1 MSRSAEQ
8 RIAIVG
14 GGPAGSLL
22 AILLARRGLKPFV
35 VERGPR
41 FSATAPGVALPRT
54 SMSASA
60 TAPGVA
66 PPRTSMSAS
75 YSAPRGGRSINLA
88 LAARGIAALRRAGIE
103 AEVAKL
109 LIPMRGRMVH
119 DLAGAQRFLPYG
131 QRATEEIY
139 SVSRAALNTLL
150 YELAARRHGVE
161 YRFGEQCV
169 GVDRDGTPLIESN
182 DKARRRLDADVVLA
196 ADGAGSGVRRALAA
210 NGAITAREELLDHGY
225 KELTLVAR
233 GGEFALPPNA
243 LHIWPRGGFMLIGLP
258 NPDRTFTATLFLPH
272 GGEPSFATVGPRV
285 SAFFEREFADAV
297 PLIPALEQDYA
308 SHPVGQLG
316 TVHCRPWSFANR
328 ILLVGD
334 AAHAIVPFHGQGMNA
349 AFEDCVALDEL
360 TAKHGTADGHDW
372 PAIFAAFEAERAPN
386 ARAIAEMALENY
398 REMRDDVRDPKF
410 QLRADLSFEL
420 ERRFP
425 GRFIPRYSMV
435 MFHPE
440 IPYAEAQR
448 RGAAQAGILDEL
460 TRSADSMSHV
470 DLTHGARLV
479 ESLLAPAAR

>member
-1 MSRSAEQ
+1 MSDAASE

-22 AILLARRGLKPFV
+22 AILLARRGLRPVV

-41 FSATAPGVALPRT
+41 FSYA
-54 SMSASA
+54 
-60 TAPGVA
+60 
-66 PPRTSMSAS
+66 
-75 YSAPRGGRSINLA
+75 APRGGRSINLA

-103 AEVAKL
+103 DAVAKL

-139 SVSRAALNTLL
+139 SVSRATLNTLL
-150 YELAARRHGVE
+150 YELAAHRHGVE

-169 GVDRDGTPLIESN
+169 GVAPDGTALIESP
-182 DKARRRLDADVVLA
+182 DGQRRLLEADVVLA
-196 ADGAGSGVRRALAA
+196 ADGAGSEVRRALAA
-210 NGAITAREELLDHGY
+210 NGAITAHEDLLDHGY
-225 KELTLVAR
+225 KELTLAAR
-233 GGEFALPPNA
+233 GGKFALDAHA

-258 NPDRTFTATLFLPH
+258 NPEHTFTATLFLPH
-272 GGEPSFATVGPRV
+272 RGEPSFASVGSAQAR
-285 SAFFEREFADAV
+285 AFFAREFADAL
-297 PLIPALEQDYA
+297 PLIPALEHDYA
-308 SHPVGQLG
+308 ENPIGHLG

-360 TAKHGTADGHDW
+360 IGKHGTAAAHDW
-372 PAIFAAFEAERAPN
+372 AAIFAAFEAERAPN

-425 GRFIPRYSMV
+425 ERFIPRYSMV

-448 RGAAQAGILDEL
+448 RGAAQAKILHAL
-460 TRSADSMSHV
+460 TRTADSMNEI
-470 DLTHGARLV
+470 DLRHGAQLV
-479 ESLLAPAAR
+479 ESLLAPAAH